1 MHPERPARCRA
12 ARRARPVGLAL
23 TTALLAIAAPM
34 TPAVA
39 GAPGTARAAAP
50 RAAAAL
56 TGRRTTRWAL
66 AARANMS
73 LSQRVGQLFMVGTPA
88 TGAASPA
95 ADQITRRHVGS
106 VMLTGRS
113 AAGVAA
119 TAQVSGQLQA
129 RGTWHATALVP
140 LLVATDQEGGR
151 VQVLSGPGF
160 STIPDALTQGTWSSA
175 TLRSRAGGW
184 GSQLRAAGVVLDLAP
199 VTDTVPSPAAAA
211 TNPPIG
217 VLRREYGYDTATVA
231 SHATAFAQGLSDAG
245 VSATTKHFPGLGRV
259 TANPDT
265 SSGVT
270 DRTTVRGDAY
280 VQPFRAVVDG
290 GAGFLMM
297 STAYYPEID
306 PTHPAAFSS
315 ATVTGMVRGD
325 LGFTGVVV
333 SDDLG
338 NARQV
343 APFSPGTRAVSFLR
357 AGGDLVLTVNPAVL
371 PAMDDAVLA
380 EARRDPAFRA
390 QADAAVLRVLQA
402 KDNLGLL
409 RRRTLVRH
417 RWPIPLGPSR
427 TR

>member
-1 MHPERPARCRA
+1 M
-12 ARRARPVGLAL
+12 
-23 TTALLAIAAPM
+23 
-34 TPAVA
+34 
-39 GAPGTARAAAP
+39 
-50 RAAAAL
+50 
-56 TGRRTTRWAL
+56 
-66 AARANMS
+66 
-73 LSQRVGQLFMVGTPA
+73 
-88 TGAASPA
+88 
-95 ADQITRRHVGS
+95 
-106 VMLTGRS
+106 
-113 AAGVAA
+113 
-119 TAQVSGQLQA
+119 
-129 RGTWHATALVP
+129 
-140 LLVATDQEGGR
+140 
-151 VQVLSGPGF
+151 
-160 STIPDALTQGTWSSA
+160 
-175 TLRSRAGGW
+175 
-184 GSQLRAAGVVLDLAP
+184 LDLAP

-297 STAYYPEID
+297 STAYYAKID

-315 ATVTGMVRGD
+315 AIVTGMVRGD

-380 EARRDPAFRA
+380 EARAIPPFVRRSMPRCRGAAGQGRPRPAASPHAGAAPLADPARA
-390 QADAAVLRVLQA
+390 QPHPVRVRPRPRPEPPAGGPRTVHPMAARPEEHPDPEPLETDDVRLVGLGIALWALALVVLAVLQVASVGDVQPWWLA
-402 KDNLGLL
+402 MCVCGLALGLVGVRYCQ
-409 RRRTLVRH
+409 RRRDALPR
-417 RWPIPLGPSR
+417 
-427 TR
+427 